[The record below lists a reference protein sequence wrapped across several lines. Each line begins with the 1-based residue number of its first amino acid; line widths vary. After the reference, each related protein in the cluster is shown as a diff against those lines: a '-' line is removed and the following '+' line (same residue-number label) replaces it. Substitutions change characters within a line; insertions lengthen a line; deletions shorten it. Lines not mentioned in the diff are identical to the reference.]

1 MPRVIDPHVHFDGE
15 TSVRYDGFV
24 KKLIPDYVRL
34 HELVVAQL
42 GLALHDNARVLVV
55 GAGTGTEVLAL
66 ADFDDSWTFTAVE
79 PSAAMVDVARARI
92 KEAGLADRVTFH
104 VGTLDTLGDTLDDPN
119 PFDAATA
126 ILVMHFMPPDVKA
139 SVFKDIGTRLKP
151 GAPLVMVHPI
161 GDPDTD
167 DHALAM
173 HAWHDHM
180 EQTMPDKAED
190 VFANVQETLHFVSE
204 TAQAD
209 TLAAAGFGAATRFH
223 TRMVFGAWIVAKT

>member
-1 MPRVIDPHVHFDGE
+1 MPRAIDPHVHFDSE
-15 TSVRYDGFV
+15 TSVRYDTFV
-24 KKLIPDYVRL
+24 QRLIPDYVRL

-79 PSAAMVDVARARI
+79 PSSAMVDVARARI
-92 KEAGLADRVTFH
+92 DDAGLSDRVTFH
-104 VGTLDTLGDTLDDPN
+104 VGTLDTLEDDQ

-139 SVFKDIGTRLKP
+139 SVFKDIGRRLRP
-151 GAPLVMVHPI
+151 DAPLVMVHPI
-161 GDPDTD
+161 GDPGTD
-167 DHALAM
+167 EHALAM

-180 EQTMPDKAED
+180 EQTMPEKADE
-190 VFANVQETLHFVSE
+190 VYANVQETLHFISE
-204 TAQAD
+204 DAQAD
-209 TLAAAGFGAATRFH
+209 MLAAAGFGAAKRFH
-223 TRMVFGAWIVAKT
+223 SRMVFGAWIITKA